1 MTGRRDI
8 RGEMRNLL
16 LDRDTADRLLRG
28 HVDPDDA
35 PPGYALVAALLRSA
49 STLPLVD
56 PERERATVL
65 AMVEEARSHLQ
76 DQPSSRE
83 RRPIRGFARA
93 KVVAVALGAMLVG
106 TTSLAVAG
114 ALPGPAQGVAQTM
127 LATIGVRVP
136 GPNPHATTHPSL
148 LPVSSPVSPSRL
160 PSVAPSSGAG
170 NGQAGLPHGQAGQ
183 PHGQAGQ
190 PHGQAGQP
198 HGQAGLPHGQ
208 AGQPHGQAGQPHGQA
223 GQPHGND
230 SSRDNERTRS

>member
-28 HVDPDDA
+28 RVDPDDA

-65 AMVEEARSHLQ
+65 AMVEEARSHPQ
-76 DQPSSRE
+76 DQSSSRE

-127 LATIGVRVP
+127 LATIGIRVP

-148 LPVSSPVSPSRL
+148 LPVSPSPL

-170 NGQAGLPHGQAGQ
+170 NGQAGQ
-183 PHGQAGQ
+183 PHGQAGLSHGQ
-190 PHGQAGQP
+190 AGLPHGQAGQP

-208 AGQPHGQAGQPHGQA
+208 AGQPHGQAGEPHGD
-223 GQPHGND
+223 D